1 MVEMSIFPTV
11 CIMASCAIAGVM
23 PLRLDCSMTGFALL
37 RGAGEGTLGMAGFTF
52 QPGMPAC
59 QWEEGMLCAAAAGQE
74 GYRARIDFLSL
85 RLAAFWRC
93 LQGRD

>member
-1 MVEMSIFPTV
+1 MVETGIFPTV
-11 CIMASCAIAGVM
+11 CIMASCAVAGVV
-23 PLRLDCSMTGFALL
+23 PLRLDCSMTGFALF
-37 RGAGEGTLGMAGFTF
+37 RSAGEGALGMAGFTF
-52 QPGMPAC
+52 QAGMPTR
-59 QWEEGMLCAAAAGQE
+59 QREEGMLCAAAAWQE